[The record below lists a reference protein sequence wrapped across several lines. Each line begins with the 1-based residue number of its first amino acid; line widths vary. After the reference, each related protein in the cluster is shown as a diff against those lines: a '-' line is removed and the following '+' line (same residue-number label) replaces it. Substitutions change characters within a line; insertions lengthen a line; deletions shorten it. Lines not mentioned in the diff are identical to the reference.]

1 MGNVGQVVITARGIL
16 AILEAQTRNR
26 RIKPQFYRVSNRDI
40 ALDPT
45 LTSLPNVWKQGDIS
59 GYLPI
64 SQNTVEFLIDI
75 PPEEAIDYGRTFGL
89 YLDDGTLF
97 AIAKPPYPF
106 PPMLRQTFRVQIS
119 YSNIARVIDFQ
130 YIPFLEAEQ
139 SLSILDATTTLAER
153 IQILRKEVEDLQ
165 LAKERLFAND
175 RETFKDLAVL
185 NEKIERMS
193 EKLDTLHENL
203 LALAG
208 SFYNLAYYVLRN
220 SIEIQKL
227 KGGA

>member
-1 MGNVGQVVITARGIL
+1 MGNVGKLVITARGIL

-45 LTSLPNVWKQGDIS
+45 LTSLPGIWKQADIS

-64 SQNTVEFLIDI
+64 SPNTVEFLIDI
-75 PPEEAIDYGRTFGL
+75 PPEEATDYGRTFGL

-106 PPMLRQTFRVQIS
+106 PPMLRQTLRVQIS
-119 YSNIARVIDFQ
+119 YSNIAQVIDFQ

-139 SLSILDATTTLAER
+139 SLSILDATSVLAER
-153 IQILRKEVEDLQ
+153 IQTLRKEVEDLQ

-175 RETFKDLAVL
+175 RETFKDIEILKQRV
-185 NEKIERMS
+185 EKIATDLE
-193 EKLDTLHENL
+193 TLNENL
-203 LALAG
+203 LALTA

-220 SIEIQKL
+220 TYEIQKL